1 MAIRVTFGDGFE
13 QPEED
18 ACSHFERLLPATA
31 TVRELREILAT
42 WAGFGTHGID
52 SFDLAAPFTS
62 ATPWQS
68 TFGRCSRPLPTA
80 DGTMSLR
87 ELVEI
92 MIADGGYAGVDS
104 SSLAV
109 FVQSPKC
116 PVCGVKGSTFGRAA
130 GCLAAYGG
138 RGSFEDAGG
147 NVIYQVGWQS
157 WLTQLTSEFF
167 HVLIDVRLHRRLQ
180 DLRPL
185 EPHDLSGPEPL
196 KLSSHDLA
204 RTQSPGSEEIDYH
217 EANLNKLSDDE
228 LARHKARM
236 NSSFLANQMKPG
248 DNGYVYDAS

>member
-180 DLRPL
+180 DLR
-185 EPHDLSGPEPL
+185 
-196 KLSSHDLA
+196 
-204 RTQSPGSEEIDYH
+204 SPGSEEIDYH

-248 DNGYVYDAS
+248 DNGYVYDVRADFDAEQSCGWDSDEDEDDEE